1 MRMMDDDDSQHWKVV
16 KFATSTQSLKING
29 RIGVKF
35 SFHLNN
41 GTIEQYIGA
50 TQPGTVVK
58 VFFEKYFANHLMSN
72 TQFILKAGR
81 AYELTNCFTT
91 FSELS
96 LLRGERQEL
105 ERSGREDNE
114 KSLGENSVDI
124 LLTGELHSEGR
135 GHLPSAYQPSVL
147 TRVRMIMP
155 LALKS
160 GVWRR

>member
-1 MRMMDDDDSQHWKVV
+1 MEQ
-16 KFATSTQSLKING
+16 
-29 RIGVKF
+29 
-35 SFHLNN
+35 LNN
-41 GTIEQYIGA
+41 ILVQLSQELFCILQII
-50 TQPGTVVK
+50 
-58 VFFEKYFANHLMSN
+58 

-81 AYELTNCFTT
+81 AYELTNCFTTFTT

-135 GHLPSAYQPSVL
+135 GHLPSAYQSSVL

-160 GVWRR
+160 GVWRRYESPLLEILACPSE